1 MTRRDDDS
9 AARGAGGETAEISEM
24 RDVRGSSD
32 FLRVETSNNSRY
44 LTLTSSATPGSVTS
58 ISVEDALIGSDRIV
72 LLSVSLTAHVR
83 DGVSARAGATDFCF
97 AIFSSSRVITSS
109 GNMPARWHREH
120 A

>member
-1 MTRRDDDS
+1 MTRRDDE
-9 AARGAGGETAEISEM
+9 AARGGETERSEM

-32 FLRVETSNNSRY
+32 FLRVKTSNNSRY